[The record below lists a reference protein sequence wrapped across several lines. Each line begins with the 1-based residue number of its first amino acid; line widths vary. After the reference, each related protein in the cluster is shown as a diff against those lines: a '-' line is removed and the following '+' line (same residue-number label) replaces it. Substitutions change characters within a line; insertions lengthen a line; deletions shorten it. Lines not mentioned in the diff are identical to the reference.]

1 EGFKKLSLQNPEK
14 SAYFAA
20 RIKELENKI

>member
-1 EGFKKLSLQNPEK
+1 KLSLQNPEK